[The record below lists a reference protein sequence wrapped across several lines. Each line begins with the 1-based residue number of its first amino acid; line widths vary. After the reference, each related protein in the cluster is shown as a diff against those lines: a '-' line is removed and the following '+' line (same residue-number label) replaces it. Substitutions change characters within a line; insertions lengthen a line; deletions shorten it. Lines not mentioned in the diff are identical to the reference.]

1 MQGRSMEVCQHFWED
16 MDLLPRLMTTS
27 LFGNVRR
34 NLRVLML
41 IRQTLCL
48 NSSNNKTL
56 SIGRDHA
63 DFIFG
68 LANVEMVTNAI
79 TNTRMEKRE
88 DQPRSNALIK
98 AIEIRLGTMQEGM

>member
-1 MQGRSMEVCQHFWED
+1 MGVCQHFWED
-16 MDLLPRLMTTS
+16 MDLLPRLMTKS
-27 LFGNVRR
+27 LFGNVTR
-34 NLRVLML
+34 NLRVLMM
-41 IRQTLCL
+41 IRQTLCH
-48 NSSNNKTL
+48 SSNNKTL

-79 TNTRMEKRE
+79 TFTRMEKRE